1 VKTNGKEITSTI
13 TSIRQDLLSDEEFS
27 VPKDFQEMKVP
38 NLREA
43 ITEKPS
49 ASVSPNP

>member
-13 TSIRQDLLSDEEFS
+13 TSIKQDVLSEGEFS

-38 NLREA
+38 NLQEVM
-43 ITEKPS
+43 TEKPS